1 MHNHLVIVM
10 AHKLDTLSNLFF
22 ELILKIEINN
32 ISM

>member
-10 AHKLDTLSNLFF
+10 AQQLDTLSNLFF
-22 ELILKIEINN
+22 ELIFNIETNS